1 MESDQK
7 TLENQRKF
15 IQHPQSIQIDVCKT
29 NDSTAPHSEECNG
42 LSFDS
47 FTPYKKNE
55 QININIDLGQ
65 MKFNGNAKIV
75 WCRRKYKGFN
85 IGVEFLESSC
95 PFQVKM
101 ILQVCQIKDFIEHKE
116 RQEAVGNYTPKDNCK
131 KSNDNALDWINKNA
145 ASF

>member
-7 TLENQRKF
+7 TLGNQRKF
-15 IQHPQSIQIDVCKT
+15 IQHPQSIKIDICKT
-29 NDSTAPHSEECNG
+29 NDTTNPHSKECNG

-47 FTPYKKNE
+47 FIPYQKNE

-65 MKFNGNAKIV
+65 MKFNGNAKVV

-85 IGVEFLESSC
+85 IGVEFLESTC

-116 RQEAVGNYTPKDNCK
+116 KQDNKRDCSKKDVEQ
-131 KSNDNALDWINKNA
+131 SNNNALDWIKKNA

>member
-7 TLENQRKF
+7 TLGNQRKF
-15 IQHPQSIQIDVCKT
+15 IQHPQSIQIDICKT
-29 NDSTAPHSEECNG
+29 SDTSKPHSEDCNG

-47 FTPYKKNE
+47 FIPYKKND
-55 QININIDLGQ
+55 QINIDIDLGQ
-65 MKFNGNAKIV
+65 MKFNGNAKVV

-116 RQEAVGNYTPKDNCK
+116 RQGVEKDCSKKDMDK
-131 KSNDNALDWINKNA
+131 KSNDKALDWIKKNA
-145 ASF
+145 SSF